1 MAATMSSIC
10 RYTGM
15 VILKYSNEIL
25 YPRRK
30 HPHHRGGDAIDSHLP
45 IFLTVC
51 TKNRAPLLAYD
62 RVHAVLR
69 NVWSDNSRWMVGP
82 YVLMPEH
89 LHIIVVEAVR
99 NQTPLSP
106 WIGWW
111 KQQSSVQIGG
121 GALVWQRDFWDT
133 TIRTQAMFAEKIAYI
148 KNNPIKRGLSQ
159 SETEWPFQ
167 GEVYRIAL

>member
-1 MAATMSSIC
+1 
-10 RYTGM
+10 M

>member
-1 MAATMSSIC
+1 
-10 RYTGM
+10 
-15 VILKYSNEIL
+15 
-25 YPRRK
+25 
-30 HPHHRGGDAIDSHLP
+30 
-45 IFLTVC
+45 
-51 TKNRAPLLAYD
+51 
-62 RVHAVLR
+62 
-69 NVWSDNSRWMVGP
+69 MVGP